1 MATNSSG
8 KWSIDISD
16 LKKNIADAN
25 KAIKSAQAELKN
37 ATAGMKKGEETVES
51 LSAQISA
58 QQKIVESEE
67 KKLQALKDELQRY
80 NAVLAKGD
88 EDIKK
93 LTKEH
98 EQAAKEFGENSEQ
111 AKKLAKQLTE
121 AQKAQE
127 RNKTAAENLNTQIV
141 NQDTRLKNA
150 ERTAQEYV
158 NGLSNLA
165 SQELATAVGAE
176 DAAGKTDTF
185 TIALGNLAANAI
197 SKVIDGLGKM
207 AEKAKEAFEEFD
219 KGRDAVLKNTGAI
232 GDEAAEFTAAYANVA
247 KRVPG
252 SLEKIGETVGEV
264 NTRFGV
270 TGEELEKMS
279 EDFLRFASVTNTDA
293 KTAVQLVSRAMGDA
307 GIETGKYS
315 DLLDE
320 LTAASQKSG
329 IGVDKLSELLTS
341 YGAPMRALGF
351 DTESAIAIFAQ
362 WEKAGVNTATAFS
375 GMRKA
380 ISNWA
385 SAGKDASKEFSKM
398 LVKIGEAPGIAEA
411 TTLAIEAFGSKA
423 GPDLADA
430 IQGGRFEYEDFLKL
444 IQNSEGQ
451 VLATFE
457 ETQTPLDKFQLK
469 LQQIRVTVGEQVGE
483 LLEKYE
489 PQITKFLDDLGA
501 WVEEIAPK
509 VEALIKDLQ
518 EKLPIILTVL
528 TSIIAAVIGFKAVVL
543 IQGIIS
549 AMTALVAVI
558 KAVGVQQAL
567 LNMLMAANPIG
578 LLVSA
583 IAALIALI
591 VGGLIVAYHK
601 CAWFHEWVD
610 SVFVQGWKD
619 FANWWTDVVTNRL
632 PAAMAGLVAKVK
644 EVITAMPGFFKQKFT
659 AAYEAIKGVF
669 GKVGDFFSGIFDR
682 IKDTFH
688 TVGTTIG
695 DVIGG
700 AFKAAIN
707 AIIGT
712 VERGINFI
720 PDAVNRMLDKI
731 NELPGVNIGEIPT
744 VSLPRLAKGGVA
756 TRATA
761 AIVGEGGEN
770 EAIIPLR
777 TGLPKIAAALAHE
790 LRESVSGNMVKPQS
804 VNYNFY
810 QTNNSPK
817 ALSRWE
823 IYRQTRNQLALAKG
837 V

>member
-51 LSAQISA
+51 LSAQIAA
-58 QQKIVESEE
+58 QEKIVESEE
-67 KKLQALKDELQRY
+67 KKLQALKDELTRY
-80 NAVLAKGD
+80 NAVIANS
-88 EDIKK
+88 ENEIKE
-93 LTKEH
+93 LTEQH
-98 EQAAKEFGENSEQ
+98 EKAAEEFGENSEQ

-127 RNKTAAENLNTQIV
+127 RNKTAAENLNTQIT

-150 ERTAQEYV
+150 QR
-158 NGLSNLA
+158 S
-165 SQELATAVGAE
+165 AE
-176 DAAGKTDTF
+176 DYRDDLARLESGEKETADETENTNEKFSTF
-185 TIALGNLAANAI
+185 SVTLGTLAADAI

-247 KRVPG
+247 KKVPG

-307 GIETGKYS
+307 GIEAGKYS
-315 DLLDE
+315 ELLDE

-380 ISNWA
+380 ISNW
-385 SAGKDASKEFSKM
+385 SSEGKDASKEFSKM
-398 LVKIGEAPGIAEA
+398 LEKIGEAPGIAEA

-469 LQQIRVTVGEQVGE
+469 LQQIRVTVGKQVGE

-489 PQITKFLDDLGA
+489 PQITAILDKLGEWVDDL
-501 WVEEIAPK
+501 APK
-509 VEALIKDLQ
+509 IESFITIIE
-518 EKLPIILTVL
+518 EKLPVILTVL
-528 TSIIAAVIGFKAVVL
+528 SGIIAAVVAFKAVTI
-543 IQGIIS
+543 IQGIIGALS
-549 AMTALVAVI
+549 ALIAVI
-558 KAVGVQQAL
+558 KAVGVQQAI
-567 LNMLMAANPIG
+567 LNVIMAANPVG
-578 LLVSA
+578 LVIAA
-583 IAALIALI
+583 IAALIAII
-591 VGGLIVAYHK
+591 VVAYHK
-601 CAWFHEWVD
+601 IDWFRAFVD
-610 SVFVQGWKD
+610 EYFFQGWKD
-619 FANWWTDVVTNRL
+619 FANWWTDVVLNRF
-632 PAAMAGLVAKVK
+632 PAAMAALVAKVK
-644 EVITAMPGFFKQKFT
+644 EVITAMPGYFKQKFT
-659 AAYEAIKGVF
+659 VAYEAIKGVF

-682 IKDTFH
+682 IKNTFR

-720 PDAVNRMLDKI
+720 PNAVNRMLDKI

-770 EAIIPLR
+770 EAIIPLK
-777 TGLPKIAAALAHE
+777 TALPRIAAAMARE
-790 LRESVSGNMVKPQS
+790 LKENVNGGIVKPQS